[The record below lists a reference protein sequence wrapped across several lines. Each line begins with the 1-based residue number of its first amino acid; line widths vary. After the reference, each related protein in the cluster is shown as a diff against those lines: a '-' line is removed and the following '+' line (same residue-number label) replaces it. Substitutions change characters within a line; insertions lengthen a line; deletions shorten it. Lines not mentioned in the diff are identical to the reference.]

1 MMIENRGSKIAL
13 LHPQSFIF
21 GRIGAS
27 SRKKRIFSF
36 VLLLRLSPLIFS
48 ITGCDLPFNLPL
60 GDIFRPTPQQTE
72 ITPGQL
78 LTIDGYDPGTGVLV
92 LRIPLRKD
100 PDSPPSGVIATLN
113 HGESIKFVRRE
124 GDSVLVDAKDEKR
137 GWVASQFIK
146 ELK

>member
-1 MMIENRGSKIAL
+1 MTV
-13 LHPQSFIF
+13 PQA
-21 GRIGAS
+21 RIQQGAS
-27 SRKKRIFSF
+27 KRRPLSFLLVSGLCALTFSA
-36 VLLLRLSPLIFS
+36 L
-48 ITGCDLPFNLPL
+48 GCDIPFSLPL
-60 GDIFRPTPQQTE
+60 PDMFRSPAQQPE
-72 ITPGQL
+72 IMPGQL